1 MPENLAIPA
10 PHHREARRLL
20 HLTLA
25 VLVAVT
31 LLLGVLHWFF
41 GDLKVGGVYW
51 FNLDKERNLST
62 WFTGALFFLIGC
74 AGVTAYYWERRRD
87 SEGQVTFRAPFL
99 WLGVSVLGLAMSLDE
114 VTILHE
120 NLFWREVRWATGEL
134 GATWH
139 YLTQWQILF
148 APVIA
153 LALVYLVL
161 FFSQRLAGSTA
172 SRRWFFGGLAC
183 WLGALVL
190 EALRETFKHQGSSWY
205 ELAMVVEELLE
216 MLGALGLLA
225 AIVTYVLDLALAF
238 EPEGDGISA
247 IGERLV
253 TRKALTALAVTL
265 TVALVATS
273 AIFFFAR
280 RLATQETPVPRL
292 MRAALESRPRSLGGE
307 PVYPALAEREAV
319 DAVWFEDLA
328 HARPLAADQM
338 TAAVTAVQ
346 AALFD
351 SEPVETPVDAAG
363 LEDSHPR
370 MVFLSLSDGSARAR
384 VIRGSGAGLSAALDQ
399 VLRRAQPLLAKGPPL
414 RWVKFDFVEEI
425 APPLTQNL
433 RGRVTLERGV
443 DGLAF
448 DRDSG
453 LAFLPEE
460 VLTSTLV
467 SSEGNLQPEKLADYL
482 ETVDS
487 PLRDAWG
494 RLLAAGAA
502 KIWLFRTSG
511 FFVDAEQILP
521 LYRGH
526 RQSVPTPP
534 GELLA
539 AANRAGDYLQ
549 RAVGADGR
557 FVYSYLPKTDRE
569 KDSYNILRHAGTVY
583 SMLELYEVNR
593 RPELL
598 AAARRAL
605 GYLLNQIEDC
615 EVDGKTLPCIV
626 EEGEVKLG
634 GNALAAIALAKH
646 IEVTGDTGHL
656 PTLRRLGEWILDV
669 QEPDGEFGVH
679 KQSHPDGKVSDFVSE
694 YYPGEALLALMRI
707 SALDA
712 DARWL
717 DGAEQGAR
725 FLIETRDA
733 GVPDTELNHDHWL
746 LYALNE
752 IYRERDRPIFLEH
765 ALRIAGAIASSQNRD
780 PEFRDWLGSYY
791 RPPRSTPTATR
802 TEGLT
807 AAYRL
812 ARDFDHPAEAAR
824 FLEAI
829 RLGIDF
835 QLQTQFRPESVLYL
849 ADPQRALGGFH
860 RSLTNYEIRI
870 DYVQH
875 NISGL
880 LAYRQ
885 ILEELGT

>member
-1 MPENLAIPA
+1 
-10 PHHREARRLL
+10 
-20 HLTLA
+20 
-25 VLVAVT
+25 
-31 LLLGVLHWFF
+31 
-41 GDLKVGGVYW
+41 
-51 FNLDKERNLST
+51 
-62 WFTGALFFLIGC
+62 
-74 AGVTAYYWERRRD
+74 
-87 SEGQVTFRAPFL
+87 
-99 WLGVSVLGLAMSLDE
+99 
-114 VTILHE
+114 
-120 NLFWREVRWATGEL
+120 
-134 GATWH
+134 
-139 YLTQWQILF
+139 
-148 APVIA
+148 
-153 LALVYLVL
+153 
-161 FFSQRLAGSTA
+161 
-172 SRRWFFGGLAC
+172 
-183 WLGALVL
+183 
-190 EALRETFKHQGSSWY
+190 
-205 ELAMVVEELLE
+205 
-216 MLGALGLLA
+216 
-225 AIVTYVLDLALAF
+225 
-238 EPEGDGISA
+238 
-247 IGERLV
+247 
-253 TRKALTALAVTL
+253 
-265 TVALVATS
+265 
-273 AIFFFAR
+273 
-280 RLATQETPVPRL
+280 
-292 MRAALESRPRSLGGE
+292 
-307 PVYPALAEREAV
+307 
-319 DAVWFEDLA
+319 
-328 HARPLAADQM
+328 
-338 TAAVTAVQ
+338 
-346 AALFD
+346 
-351 SEPVETPVDAAG
+351 
-363 LEDSHPR
+363 

-384 VIRGSGAGLSAALDQ
+384 VIRASGAGLSAALDQ
-399 VLRRAQPLLAKGPPL
+399 VLRRARPLLAEGPPL

-467 SSEGNLQPEKLADYL
+467 SSLQPEKLADYL

-557 FVYSYLPKTDRE
+557 FVYSYLPKTDRG

-656 PTLRRLGEWILDV
+656 PTLRRLGEWILAV

-752 IYRERDRPIFLEH
+752 IYRERGRPIFLEK
-765 ALRIAGAIASSQNRD
+765 
-780 PEFRDWLGSYY
+780 
-791 RPPRSTPTATR
+791 
-802 TEGLT
+802 
-807 AAYRL
+807 
-812 ARDFDHPAEAAR
+812 
-824 FLEAI
+824 
-829 RLGIDF
+829 
-835 QLQTQFRPESVLYL
+835 V
-849 ADPQRALGGFH
+849 
-860 RSLTNYEIRI
+860 
-870 DYVQH
+870 
-875 NISGL
+875 
-880 LAYRQ
+880 
-885 ILEELGT
+885 